1 MDTEPRGEVHAV
13 VISFSIP
20 FPPQFAGYGSY
31 RMNTLLATL
40 PISNGTGEGK
50 KKKKKEKGRRKRKRK
65 RKTEKKSGPVVLKII
80 ERHT

>member
-50 KKKKKEKGRRKRKRK
+50 KKKKEKGRRKRKRK